1 MSWLIGAVTV
11 GSAVAGLML
20 GQVTAGA
27 EFLGVIIAGLTLM
40 TVRA

>member
-1 MSWLIGAVTV
+1 MSGLIGAVTV
-11 GSAVAGLML
+11 ACTIAGLAL